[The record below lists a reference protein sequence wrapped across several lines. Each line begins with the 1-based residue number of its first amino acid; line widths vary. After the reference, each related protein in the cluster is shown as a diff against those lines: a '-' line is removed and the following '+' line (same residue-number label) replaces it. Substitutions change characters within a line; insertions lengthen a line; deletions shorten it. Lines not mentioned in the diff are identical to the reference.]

1 MNPFILFGLCVSLGC
16 LAWTMLAFADWL
28 LGDSHLQKLPNRR
41 AASSIKRQGVG
52 RFHVHGV

>member
-1 MNPFILFGLCVSLGC
+1 MNPFILSVLCVSLGC

-28 LGDSHLQKLPNRR
+28 LGDSHLQRLPDRR
-41 AASSIKRQGVG
+41 LAPSTKRQRVG